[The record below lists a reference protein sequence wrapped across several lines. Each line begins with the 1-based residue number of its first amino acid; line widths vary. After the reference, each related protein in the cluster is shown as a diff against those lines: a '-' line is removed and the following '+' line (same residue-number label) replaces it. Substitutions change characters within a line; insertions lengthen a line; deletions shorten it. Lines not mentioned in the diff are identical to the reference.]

1 MLKVTFLRDSFEAR
15 YAFTFT
21 HYEVKNTR
29 ETNHEKSLP
38 TIGFEPMT
46 LAV

>member
-1 MLKVTFLRDSFEAR
+1 VEATEALVIQLRQSVLAVMLAKAGLSA
-15 YAFTFT
+15 
-21 HYEVKNTR
+21 
-29 ETNHEKSLP
+29 LP